1 MVGHHL
7 YMFKR
12 GCGDGKLEQQV
23 DVWHESSELITQRH
37 AKRAQAHDF
46 PEVLAERWVS
56 RALKTS
62 GDLQVA
68 TFLHKLDKPSTHFPG
83 CARNCDTHIYS
94 PRQPSSDLVDCMVCV
109 TECLPPPTAIAPS
122 AFGRELVESPPHSGE
137 DLIAGVEDVLCRAN
151 YNNPKS
157 FRAISNLV
165 RLFGSIGAS
174 GRRTSGLILP
184 IIPRAVFTG
193 VGLVSM
199 NNVLCNG
206 QSL

>member
-1 MVGHHL
+1 
-7 YMFKR
+7 
-12 GCGDGKLEQQV
+12 
-23 DVWHESSELITQRH
+23 
-37 AKRAQAHDF
+37 
-46 PEVLAERWVS
+46 VS

-68 TFLHKLDKPSTHFPG
+68 TFLHQVDKPSTHFPG
-83 CARNCDTHIYS
+83 CARNCDTHICS

-109 TECLPPPTAIAPS
+109 TECLPPTAAPS
-122 AFGRELVESPPHSGE
+122 AFGKGLVEGPPHSGE
-137 DLIAGVEDVLCRAN
+137 NLIAGVEDVLCRAN

-157 FRAISNLV
+157 FRAISSLV
-165 RLFGSIGAS
+165 QLFGSIGAS

-184 IIPRAVFTG
+184 IMPRAVFTG

-199 NNVLCNG
+199 NNVLCSD

>member
-1 MVGHHL
+1 M
-7 YMFKR
+7 R
-12 GCGDGKLEQQV
+12 
-23 DVWHESSELITQRH
+23 QREIIDEWH

-62 GDLQVA
+62 GNLQVA

-83 CARNCDTHIYS
+83 CARNCDTHVCS

-109 TECLPPPTAIAPS
+109 TECLPPNCRSLCLRERTRGESSPL
-122 AFGRELVESPPHSGE
+122 GRGPHR
-137 DLIAGVEDVLCRAN
+137 GVEDVLCRAN

-157 FRAISNLV
+157 FRAISSLV

-184 IIPRAVFTG
+184 IMPRAVFTG

-199 NNVLCNG
+199 NNVLCSG